1 MKQAISALRSLVAE
15 PRSGRRTF
23 AGTGLVCLCF
33 LLAAGT
39 PAQQTKSAG
48 TRDGGTP
55 TFTTFDA
62 PGAGTAN
69 AQGTFAQSINE
80 GAIAGFY
87 IDGSGVYHG
96 FVRAAGG
103 TITTF
108 DAPGAGTAAGQGTY
122 AHSINTAGVIAGYYA
137 DTSNVDHGFL
147 RAADG
152 ATTTFDAPGASTSA
166 GQGTYAYGI
175 NTAGSV
181 TGFYQDTFSNNNGF
195 VRAASGAI
203 TAFNV
208 PFSDTQTLPF
218 SINARGVIAGYY
230 IASHIIHGFV
240 RTSGGAVT
248 IFDAPNAGADPGM
261 GTFAF
266 CINNLGAIVGSYN
279 GGGVPARNGFMRH
292 ASDVIDTFGAQ
303 GASAGT
309 YAKSI
314 DDTGDITGHFC
325 DTSCHGFVRGA
336 GGSMNRFDVP
346 GAGAGS
352 GQGTYSE
359 SIGQRGRSRG
369 IFSNAIQF

>member
-108 DAPGAGTAAGQGTY
+108 DAPGASTA
-122 AHSINTAGVIAGYYA
+122 
-137 DTSNVDHGFL
+137 
-147 RAADG
+147 
-152 ATTTFDAPGASTSA
+152 A

-230 IASHIIHGFV
+230 IASQIIHGFV

-248 IFDAPNAGADPGM
+248 IFDAPNAGADPGI

-309 YAKSI
+309 YAQSI

-359 SIGQRGRSRG
+359 SIGQMGRSRG